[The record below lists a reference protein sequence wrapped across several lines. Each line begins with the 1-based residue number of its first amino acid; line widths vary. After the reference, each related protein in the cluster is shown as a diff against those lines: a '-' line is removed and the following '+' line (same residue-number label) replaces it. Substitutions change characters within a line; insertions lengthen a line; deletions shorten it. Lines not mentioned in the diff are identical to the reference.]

1 MNIPSKH
8 IPLAELADLAEQRT
22 PAKESATLAA
32 HLASCPTCTEQL
44 KRLEQVFGLMMT
56 DTSEDAP
63 RDVIAGA
70 IGLFHAASQQEQSLL
85 RRVLA
90 VLSFDSLNVAPA
102 FGTRSGQTTSRQ
114 MLYSAEDNDI
124 DLHITAQDNS
134 WVVAGQV
141 LGQDCNNG
149 AVEIEGEGVSVCSTL
164 NDSCEFILPAVPSG
178 SYHLRL
184 RFSDIEVEVP
194 RLELRT

>member
-1 MNIPSKH
+1 
-8 IPLAELADLAEQRT
+8 
-22 PAKESATLAA
+22 
-32 HLASCPTCTEQL
+32 
-44 KRLEQVFGLMMT
+44 
-56 DTSEDAP
+56 
-63 RDVIAGA
+63 VIANA
-70 IGLFHAASQQEQSLL
+70 LGLFQSASREEPSLL

-102 FGTRSGQTTSRQ
+102 FGTRSGASGSRQ
-114 MLYSAEDNDI
+114 ILYSAEENDI

-141 LGQDCNNG
+141 LGQNCDNG
-149 AVEIEGEGVSVCSTL
+149 AVEIEGEDVSVSTSL

-178 SYHLRL
+178 TYNLRF

-194 RLELRT
+194 RLELRK

>member
-22 PAKESATLAA
+22 PAKERATLAA
-32 HLASCPTCTEQL
+32 HLTSCPTCTEQL

-70 IGLFHAASQQEQSLL
+70 IGLFQVASQQEQSLL

-149 AVEIEGEGVSVCSTL
+149 AVEIEGEGVSVSSTL

-178 SYHLRL
+178 SYHLRF
-184 RFSDIEVEVP
+184 RFSDTEVEVP